1 MPTLAFK
8 IFATTHLI
16 LNANAQMAH
25 WPLPPFAQAEPKGK
39 SQRAIFCHRT
49 NETLNKKCKLYLNR
63 QVNVRQD
70 KIIW

>member
-1 MPTLAFK
+1 
-8 IFATTHLI
+8 
-16 LNANAQMAH
+16 MAH
-25 WPLPPFAQAEPKGK
+25 WLLPPFAQADPKGK

-49 NETLNKKCKLYLNR
+49 TETLNNKRKFDLNR